1 MRRTPTGRVLCV
13 VASAVTL
20 WASAGS
26 VLAQPAD
33 DATPE
38 QKLRDFIHY
47 VLINRND
54 AAELIGQQLLAGD
67 LPPQAFTDLVDSS
80 GEYQRFRSA
89 IGEAMRSQ
97 PGGALEATAAAL
109 EDRYEQ
115 GRLERARSPQ
125 EIDRNIE
132 LLTGQLQGRY
142 LATQRLLTAGEY
154 AVPQLF
160 EALVDSSNPELQAVA
175 QQILIEMGSQSV
187 MPLCVALGSEKG
199 PRQELIADVLG
210 LKGYRTAM
218 PFLAEAA
225 QAATTT
231 ESREA
236 CEGAIARLG
245 GTDGATMPG
254 LFLQLG
260 EIFYAERP
268 EVTSFPG
275 EEHQLLWSYL
285 PSAASVTLV
294 ATPIQTGVYHEAM
307 TMRMAERALQADAQ
321 DLDAAGLWVAAN
333 IKRSV
338 EQAEGYENPAYGSDR
353 RDPAYFAAAAGM
365 AVDTR
370 VLARGLDTRN
380 TPLARAAI
388 AAIEEIAGGSQL
400 WSGAEDR
407 QPLVEALGYANR
419 RVQYEAAL
427 AFGSAQPGESFEGA
441 DRVVPLLASAIRDAS
456 QRNAVVFTADLEAY
470 QGVRRVLEGRGYTV
484 LPRGNGPLGLER
496 EIAEAAGI
504 DVIVTM
510 LAKDASLGVIDQARF
525 SSKLAA
531 TPMLV
536 LLGSEEAAALTPL
549 YERDPMVMVR
559 RSGLP
564 ADTLGSAIDTLVF
577 DASGGPIT
585 PEEASGYAERS
596 IAVLRDLAVSG
607 NPVLRVGDAT
617 ASLVAAVADT
627 SGGRRM
633 SIAEVLSFV
642 NDSRAQQAI
651 ADAAIGSSGA
661 ERAALLGL
669 VADSAKRF
677 GNQLEDR
684 QVAQVVAIA
693 KSKSA
698 EESTA
703 AAALLGA
710 LGVPNADFLPQLLGQ

>member
-13 VASAVTL
+13 VASTLTL
-20 WASAGS
+20 WASSGGA
-26 VLAQPAD
+26 LAQPAD
-33 DATPE
+33 EATPE

-47 VLINRND
+47 ILIDRHD
-54 AAELIGQQLLAGD
+54 AAELIGRQLLAGD

-80 GEYQRFRSA
+80 GEYERFRAA
-89 IGEAMRSQ
+89 IGEAMRAQ
-97 PGGALEATAAAL
+97 PGGSLEETAAAL
-109 EDRYEQ
+109 DQRYEQ
-115 GRLERARSPQ
+115 GRLERARSPE
-125 EIDRNIE
+125 EIDRNIG
-132 LLTGQLQGRY
+132 LLTGQLVGRY

-160 EALVDSSNPELQAVA
+160 EALVDASSPELQAIA
-175 QQILIEMGSQSV
+175 QQILVDMGSQSV
-187 MPLCVALGSEKG
+187 MPLCVALANEKG

-210 LKGYRTAM
+210 LKGYRTAV
-218 PFLAEAA
+218 PFLALVA
-225 QAATTT
+225 QTTPT
-231 ESREA
+231 PEVREA
-236 CEGAIARLG
+236 CERALERLG
-245 GTDGATMPG
+245 GTGGAAVPA

-275 EEHQLLWSYL
+275 EEYQLLWTHM
-285 PSAASVTLV
+285 PSAPSVSLV
-294 ATPIQTGVYHEAM
+294 ATPVLTGVYHEAM
-307 TMRMAERALQADAQ
+307 AMRMAEEALRGDAQ
-321 DLDAAGLWVAAN
+321 SLGASALWVSAN

-338 EQAEGYENPAYGSDR
+338 EQPADYENPVYSASR

-400 WSGAEDR
+400 WSGAESR
-407 QPLVEALGYANR
+407 RPLVEALGYANR

-427 AFGSAQPGESFEGA
+427 AFGAAQPAELFDGA

-456 QRNAVVFTADLEAY
+456 ERYAIVLSDGVEEY
-470 QGVRRVLEGRGYTV
+470 QGVRRILEGQGYAV
-484 LPRGNGPLGLER
+484 LPRGSSPAELER

-510 LAKDASLGVIDQARF
+510 LPRDTSLDVIDQARY

-536 LLGSEEAAALTPL
+536 LLNPEDAATLSPL
-549 YERDPMVMVR
+549 YERDPMVMIR
-559 RSGLP
+559 RAGLP
-564 ADTLGSAIDTLVF
+564 ADTIAGAVGVLVE

-585 PEEASGYAERS
+585 QDEARDYAERS

-607 NPVLRVGDAT
+607 NRVLDVEDAT
-617 ASLVAAVADT
+617 AALVSAVADAA
-627 SGGRRM
+627 GGRRM
-633 SIAEVLSFV
+633 AIAEVLSLLD
-642 NDSRAQQAI
+642 DSRAQRAL
-651 ADAAIGSSGA
+651 AEVAVTSSGGQQ
-661 ERAALLGL
+661 AALLGL

-684 QVAQVVAIA
+684 QVARVVSIA
-693 KSKSA
+693 TGDA
-698 EESTA
+698 PQEALA